1 MTSLHHLPV
10 RELMTTALVTIHP
23 EASIAEAVET
33 MRTADIRH
41 LPVVD
46 RRGRLLAIVSD
57 RDLLHLAGKGKHAAH
72 RVEEVMTRDVVSV
85 APGTLAREAAAL
97 LIDNKIGALPV
108 LDDEL
113 ALVGV
118 VTETDFLRLIVET
131 LGGAGIPA
139 SARRG
144 GR

>member
-1 MTSLHHLPV
+1 MKTFHHLLV
-10 RELMTTALVTIHP
+10 GDLMTTALVTVPP
-23 EASIAEAVET
+23 ESSVADALDL

-46 RRGRLLAIVSD
+46 RRRRLVGILSD
-57 RDLLHLAGKGKHAAH
+57 RDLLHLPAKPKHASAH
-72 RVEEVMTRDVVSV
+72 QVHEVMTRDVASV

-97 LIDNKIGALPV
+97 LVDRKIGALPV

-118 VTETDFLRLIVET
+118 VTETDFLRYLVET
-131 LGGAGIPA
+131 LGGAGI
-139 SARRG
+139 SAEAQRD
-144 GR
+144 